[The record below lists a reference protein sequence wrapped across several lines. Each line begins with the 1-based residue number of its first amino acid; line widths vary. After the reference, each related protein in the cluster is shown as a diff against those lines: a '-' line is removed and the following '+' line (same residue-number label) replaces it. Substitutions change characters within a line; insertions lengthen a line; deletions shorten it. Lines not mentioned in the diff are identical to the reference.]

1 MSIVTELKRAR
12 TALRRSVESVAEEIG
27 VHPNTIRYAE
37 SGRSNIAHST
47 LQAWARALGFMVVL
61 APIAQLQPAEV
72 IEEGIAD
79 QPERPT
85 PAQAPA

>member
-1 MSIVTELKRAR
+1 MSIVAELKRAR

-47 LQAWARALGFMVVL
+47 LQAWALALGFMVVL
-61 APIAQLQPAEV
+61 APIAQLQPTEAARKQTDET
-72 IEEGIAD
+72 
-79 QPERPT
+79 PEQV
-85 PAQAPA
+85 PA